1 MKPSLI
7 LINPWIYDFA
17 AYDLWSKPLGLL
29 YVAGYL
35 RRCGF
40 KIHLIDCLDV
50 HHPGMKSDGST
61 KKPTRR
67 LYGTGKF
74 FREKVPRPL
83 SLKEV
88 PRPYSRY
95 GITRDLF
102 IKELEGVRQPEAILV
117 TSLMTYW
124 YPGVVEAIKLAK
136 EHHPGV
142 PVILGGIYARLCR
155 EHALRFSGAD
165 LVASEIGPN
174 KPDLVTNLLERYKI
188 SPQQGP
194 FTGSKSYC
202 PAFDMLRK
210 IDYVCLLTSTGCPYK
225 CRYCASPFLNPVS
238 SRREPGEILDEILYW
253 HKDFGVRDFAFYDD
267 ALLARSDVHIAP
279 MLEDLIRR
287 KLDLRFHTPNGLHVR
302 EITPE
307 MARLLFLSGF
317 RTIRLGLETS
327 DLQLHRDLGNK
338 VGEGE
343 FERAVQYLK
352 KAGFSR
358 KDLGAYILIGLPGQ
372 TVDSVVETI
381 RFVGNSGANPYL
393 AEYSPLPHTPLW
405 EKAMSCSR
413 YDLAT
418 EPLFHNNTLLSCW
431 DEARRKKASQ
441 LKRLVMEIR
450 HGRWEGG
457 G

>member
-17 AYDLWSKPLGLL
+17 AYDLWSKPRGLL
-29 YVAGYL
+29 YLAGYL

-50 HHPGMKSDGST
+50 HHPGMKGDGSR
-61 KKPTRR
+61 KNPTRR

-74 FREKVPRPL
+74 YKEKVSTPL

-88 PRPYSRY
+88 PRAYSRY
-95 GITRDLF
+95 GITRDFF

-155 EHALRFSGAD
+155 EHALRFSSAD

-174 KPDLVTNLLERYKI
+174 MLDQVGDLLERYDV
-188 SPQQGP
+188 SQPQGP
-194 FTGSKSYC
+194 STGAKSYY

-210 IDYVCLLTSTGCPYK
+210 MDYACLLTSTGCPYK
-225 CRYCASPFLNPVS
+225 CRYCASSFLNPVS

-253 HKDFGVRDFAFYDD
+253 HRDFGVRDFAFYDD
-267 ALLARSDVHIAP
+267 ALLARSDVRMAP
-279 MLEDLIRR
+279 VLEDLSRR
-287 KLDLRFHTPNGLHVR
+287 KLNLRFHAPNGLHVR

-338 VGEGE
+338 VGKGE
-343 FERAVQYLK
+343 FERAVEILR
-352 KAGFSR
+352 KAGFSSTICPV
-358 KDLGAYILIGLPGQ
+358 LGSTFWISSEKVVAIV
-372 TVDSVVETI
+372 TVCVCRTGV
-381 RFVGNSGANPYL
+381 
-393 AEYSPLPHTPLW
+393 
-405 EKAMSCSR
+405 
-413 YDLAT
+413 
-418 EPLFHNNTLLSCW
+418 
-431 DEARRKKASQ
+431 
-441 LKRLVMEIR
+441 
-450 HGRWEGG
+450 
-457 G
+457 